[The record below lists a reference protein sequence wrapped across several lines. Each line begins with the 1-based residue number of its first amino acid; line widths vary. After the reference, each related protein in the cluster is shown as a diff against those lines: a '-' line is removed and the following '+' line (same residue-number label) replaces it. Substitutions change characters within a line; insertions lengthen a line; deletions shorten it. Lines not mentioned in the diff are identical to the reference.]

1 MANPSFLLIG
11 LDNGSFAGWNLGN
24 NTLDALS
31 AHQGPNSGIIYL
43 QKFDNFV
50 ISGDRNGRV

>member
-11 LDNGSFAGWNLGN
+11 LENGNFAGWNLGN

-31 AHQGPNSGIIYL
+31 AH
-43 QKFDNFV
+43 
-50 ISGDRNGRV
+50 